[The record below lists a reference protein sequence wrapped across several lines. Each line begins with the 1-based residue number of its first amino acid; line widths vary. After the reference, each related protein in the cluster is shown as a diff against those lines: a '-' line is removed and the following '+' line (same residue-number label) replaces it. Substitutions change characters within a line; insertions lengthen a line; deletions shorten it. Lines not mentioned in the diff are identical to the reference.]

1 MRGLRNLF
9 YRATLGDQSYRFLFE
24 PGPPDEAVVVDCETT
39 GLDPR
44 RDELVAVAAIR
55 VRGDRILTSEAYRA
69 VVRPDR
75 APGSASI
82 KVHRLRAQEVA
93 SGRAAHAVLPELLR
107 FIGGRPLVGYYV
119 DFDVA
124 VLDRYVM
131 GLIQAKLPNPRVEVS
146 AMYHDLKYRRAPPGA
161 ELDLRFAT
169 ILAELGIPDIGRHDA
184 FDDALMTAMAYV
196 QLRDMI
202 RRGARLATPPRTR
215 RDAPLGA

>member
-1 MRGLRNLF
+1 MRRLRNLF
-9 YRATLGDQSYRFLFE
+9 YRATLGDRSYRFLFE
-24 PGPPDEAVVVDCETT
+24 AGPPDEAVVVDCETT

-75 APGSASI
+75 APGPASI

-93 SGRAAHAVLPELLR
+93 AGRGAHAVMPELLR
-107 FIGGRPLVGYYV
+107 FIGGRPVVGYYV

-131 GLIQAKLPNPRVEVS
+131 GLIQAKLPNPRVEIS
-146 AMYHDLKYRRAPPGA
+146 AMYHDLKYRRAPPGT

-202 RRGARLATPPRTR
+202 RRGARLAPPSRTR